1 VQASNALEDLLKNS
15 TVSVASISAKGAGDG
30 NSSVHSTMLGVRPL
44 TSEIP
49 KGAPM
54 VKTEETKLQN
64 VNN

>member
-30 NSSVHSTMLGVRPL
+30 NSSVHSTMLGVRAP
-44 TSEIP
+44 TSEIA
-49 KGAPM
+49 KGA
-54 VKTEETKLQN
+54 VKSEGINLQN